1 MTIKHHLIGAA
12 IAVATISSSCAGH
25 DHEKDPDHEHGH
37 NQPEQ
42 TDRHEHGTD
51 DIVLDH
57 HTAERFGV
65 RTETVTPGDFT
76 EVIRVTGQ
84 VIRSASS
91 AGSVIAPVS
100 GTVTFA
106 AGINPG
112 SHVRSGATVAR
123 VNAGTVAGG
132 NVALAAQAELDA
144 ARRELDRIAPLYAD
158 RLVTAAE
165 YNAAVAAHDRA
176 LAAVSPGAS
185 AGTAT
190 APLSG
195 TITEINAPAGGY
207 VNAGDPIATVAAD
220 NGAMVLRA
228 DVPERHYRSLP
239 SVTDARF
246 RTAASP
252 QAFRISDLGGHRMGG
267 SVADATTRP
276 GYVPVYFSFS
286 SNDVAAGTSADV
298 YLLGANTPG
307 VIAVPREALSEQQ
320 GSFYV
325 YELIGGHKDAY
336 RKVKVQTGASDG
348 ERVTITS
355 GLKGGETIVTAGTT
369 TVRLAE
375 VSGTVP
381 EGHSHNH

>member
-25 DHEKDPDHEHGH
+25 DHEKDHDHEHGH

-144 ARRELDRIAPLYAD
+144 ARRELDRIAPL
-158 RLVTAAE
+158 RSE
-165 YNAAVAAHDRA
+165 
-176 LAAVSPGAS
+176 
-185 AGTAT
+185 
-190 APLSG
+190 
-195 TITEINAPAGGY
+195 
-207 VNAGDPIATVAAD
+207 
-220 NGAMVLRA
+220 
-228 DVPERHYRSLP
+228 ERR
-239 SVTDARF
+239 V
-246 RTAASP
+246 
-252 QAFRISDLGGHRMGG
+252 GKECG
-267 SVADATTRP
+267 S
-276 GYVPVYFSFS
+276 
-286 SNDVAAGTSADV
+286 
-298 YLLGANTPG
+298 
-307 VIAVPREALSEQQ
+307 
-320 GSFYV
+320 
-325 YELIGGHKDAY
+325 
-336 RKVKVQTGASDG
+336 
-348 ERVTITS
+348 
-355 GLKGGETIVTAGTT
+355 
-369 TVRLAE
+369 
-375 VSGTVP
+375 
-381 EGHSHNH
+381 